1 MTMIFL
7 LVKQRVDYDDYPIS
21 EIILHA
27 FTTREKLEAYRIV
40 NKLEDDHRPL
50 GTTSNR
56 TIYGTVEVKID

>member
-40 NKLEDDHRPL
+40 NKLEDDPL

>member
-1 MTMIFL
+1 MTIFL

-40 NKLEDDHRPL
+40 NKLEDDPPS
-50 GTTSNR
+50 GTNR
-56 TIYGTVEVKID
+56 TIYGTIEVKID